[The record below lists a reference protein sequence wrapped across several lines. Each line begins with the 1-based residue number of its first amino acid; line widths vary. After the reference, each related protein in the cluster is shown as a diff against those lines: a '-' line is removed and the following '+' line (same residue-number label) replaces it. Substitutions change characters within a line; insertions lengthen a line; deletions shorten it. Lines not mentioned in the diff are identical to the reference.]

1 MGLLHSTTQP
11 AAEQNSSFQMIAKT
25 FKGLEDVLAQELTE
39 LGANDIQKER
49 RAVSF
54 TGDRS
59 ILYRANFCL
68 RTASRILVPIAV
80 FRASNADEVYEQAK
94 NIDWSLFMDV
104 HTTFSID
111 TTAFSDTFRNSL
123 YVTYR
128 VKDAIADFWMEREQK
143 RPSIKITSPDLY
155 LNVHIANE
163 TVTLSLDSSGESLHK
178 RGYRAANTEAPINE
192 ALAAGML
199 LLAGWHGQSNFF
211 DPMCGSGTL
220 LIEAALI
227 AQNIAPGIFRKEFAF
242 EKWADFDKDL
252 FESIYNDDSHE
263 RVFAHKIYG
272 SDAGYYAVQ
281 TALKN
286 IKSAGMQN
294 LIEVRQIRLEELHL
308 QGVADAPSTE
318 GALVMINPPYGERLA
333 HDKDIE
339 HLYAEMGK
347 ALKFQFTGAT
357 AWIISSNEDALRCL
371 SLKPTQKIRLLNGD
385 LDCQFNR
392 YDLFA
397 GEHKEWKKDHP
408 KEKHEDAAPA
418 RSKKSGTD
426 RKPFRKSDNYKSDNH
441 KPNEHSRYKLIEPDP
456 DQRDR
461 KPFDRKPFHKS
472 DNYKSDNRTPN
483 EHSRYKLIEPDP
495 DQRDRKPFDR
505 KPFRKSDERTDRK
518 PFRKSD
524 DRSDRKPFRKSDDRS
539 GHKPFRKS
547 DDGKFSE
554 RRSSFHSSSREPFKP
569 RRNDSDSHS
578 RL

>member
-1 MGLLHSTTQP
+1 MEFIHSTTQP
-11 AAEQNSSFQMIAKT
+11 VSAEQKPSFQMIAKT

-54 TGDRS
+54 SGDLS
-59 ILYRANFCL
+59 VLYRANFCL

-80 FRASNADEVYEQAK
+80 FHASNADAVYEQVK
-94 NIDWSLFMDV
+94 LIDWSLFMNV

-111 TTAFSDTFRNSL
+111 TTSFSDTFRNSL
-123 YVTYR
+123 FVTYR
-128 VKDAIADFWMEREQK
+128 VKDAIADYWMEREQK
-143 RPSIKITSPDLY
+143 RPSIKLTSPDLY

-163 TVTLSLDSSGESLHK
+163 TVTISLDSSGESLHK
-178 RGYRAANTEAPINE
+178 RGYREANTEAPINE

-211 DPMCGSGTL
+211 DPMCGSGTI

-227 AQNIAPGIFRKEFAF
+227 AQNIAPGIFRKSFAF
-242 EKWADFDKDL
+242 EKWLDFDKDL

-272 SDAGYYAVQ
+272 SDAGFYAVQ

-294 LIEVRQIRLEELHL
+294 IIEVRQIRLEEIRL
-308 QGVADAPSTE
+308 QGVADAPSTD
-318 GALVMINPPYGERLA
+318 GAMVMINPPYGERLA
-333 HDKDIE
+333 QDKDILR
-339 HLYAEMGK
+339 LYDDMGK

-357 AWIISSNEDALRCL
+357 AWIISSNDDALRCL
-371 SLKPTQKIRLLNGD
+371 GLKPTEKIRLLNGD

-408 KEKHEDAAPA
+408 KEKREETAPA
-418 RSKKSGTD
+418 RTKKSRSDHRSSHSD
-426 RKPFRKSDNYKSDNH
+426 RRSDSRPYKRREQEDERSDFKRSDRPFEK
-441 KPNEHSRYKLIEPDP
+441 
-456 DQRDR
+456 RDR
-461 KPFDRKPFHKS
+461 KPFDRTERS
-472 DNYKSDNRTPN
+472 
-483 EHSRYKLIEPDP
+483 E
-495 DQRDRKPFDR
+495 R
-505 KPFRKSDERTDRK
+505 KPFRRSE
-518 PFRKSD
+518 PSD
-524 DRSDRKPFRKSDDRS
+524 D
-539 GHKPFRKS
+539 
-547 DDGKFSE
+547 
-554 RRSSFHSSSREPFKP
+554 RRSSFHKSPRKPFNSH
-569 RRNDSDSHS
+569 RHDSDSHS

>member
-1 MGLLHSTTQP
+1 MEFIHSTTQP
-11 AAEQNSSFQMIAKT
+11 VSAEQKPSFQMIAKT

-54 TGDRS
+54 SGDLS
-59 ILYRANFCL
+59 VLYRANFCL

-80 FRASNADEVYEQAK
+80 FHASNADAVYEQVK
-94 NIDWSLFMDV
+94 LIDWSLFMNV

-111 TTAFSDTFRNSL
+111 TTSFSDTFRNSL
-123 YVTYR
+123 FVTYR
-128 VKDAIADFWMEREQK
+128 VKDAIADYWMEREQK
-143 RPSIKITSPDLY
+143 RPSIKLTSPDLY

-163 TVTLSLDSSGESLHK
+163 TVTISLDSSGESLHK
-178 RGYRAANTEAPINE
+178 RGYREVNTEAPINE

-211 DPMCGSGTL
+211 DPMCGSGTI

-227 AQNIAPGIFRKEFAF
+227 AQNIAPGIFRKSFAF
-242 EKWADFDKDL
+242 EKWLDFDKDL

-272 SDAGYYAVQ
+272 SDAGFYAVQ

-294 LIEVRQIRLEELHL
+294 IIEVRQIRLEEIRL
-308 QGVADAPSTE
+308 QGVADAPSTD
-318 GALVMINPPYGERLA
+318 GAMVMINPPYGERLA
-333 HDKDIE
+333 QDKDILR
-339 HLYAEMGK
+339 LYDDMGK

-357 AWIISSNEDALRCL
+357 AWIISSNDDALRCL
-371 SLKPTQKIRLLNGD
+371 GLKPTEKIRLLNGD

-408 KEKHEDAAPA
+408 KEKREETAPA
-418 RSKKSGTD
+418 RTKKSRSDHRSSHSD
-426 RKPFRKSDNYKSDNH
+426 RRSDSRPYKRREQEDERPDFKRSDRPFEK
-441 KPNEHSRYKLIEPDP
+441 
-456 DQRDR
+456 RDR
-461 KPFDRKPFHKS
+461 KPFDRTERTDRKSFNHDRSERKPF
-472 DNYKSDNRTPN
+472 D
-483 EHSRYKLIEPDP
+483 
-495 DQRDRKPFDR
+495 RDRKPFDR
-505 KPFRKSDERTDRK
+505 TERSERK
-518 PFRKSD
+518 PFRRSEPSD
-524 DRSDRKPFRKSDDRS
+524 D
-539 GHKPFRKS
+539 
-547 DDGKFSE
+547 
-554 RRSSFHSSSREPFKP
+554 RRSSFHKSPRNPFNSH
-569 RRNDSDSHS
+569 RHDSDSHS